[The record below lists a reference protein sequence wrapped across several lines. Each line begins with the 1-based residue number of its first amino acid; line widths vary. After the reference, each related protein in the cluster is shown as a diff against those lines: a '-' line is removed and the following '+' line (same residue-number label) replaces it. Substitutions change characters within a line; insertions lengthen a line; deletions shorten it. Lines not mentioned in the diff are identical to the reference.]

1 MKIFETRNLMLESLP
16 KGLKIA
22 ELGVFE
28 GEFSKEIYSICKP
41 KELNL
46 VDLFS
51 GIFGS
56 GDKDGKNHRY
66 INLDDALIN
75 IQKYFIDKL
84 DVFIYKK
91 STVEILM

>member
-1 MKIFETRNLMLESLP
+1 MKIFENRNLLLESLP
-16 KGLKIA
+16 KDLIIA

-28 GEFSKEIYSICKP
+28 GEFSKDIYSICNP

-56 GDKDGKNHRY
+56 GDKDGKNHHY
-66 INLDDALIN
+66 INLDEALID

-84 DVFIYKK
+84 A
-91 STVEILM
+91 LC